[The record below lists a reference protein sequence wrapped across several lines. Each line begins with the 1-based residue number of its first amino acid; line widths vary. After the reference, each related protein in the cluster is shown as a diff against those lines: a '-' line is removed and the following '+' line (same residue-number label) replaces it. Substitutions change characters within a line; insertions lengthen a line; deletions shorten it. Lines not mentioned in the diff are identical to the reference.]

1 MQLVNDH
8 DPKPS
13 YYQFQAEMPGEFS
26 WNYLESGPD
35 NWRVSICKLAPS
47 AADSTS

>member
-35 NWRVSICKLAPS
+35 NWRVSI
-47 AADSTS
+47 